1 MNFYF
6 VDRDLRM
13 LMDEAFDPETGELVM
28 DEAEF
33 QKRYAYLAEKKENI
47 LEDTALV
54 VKEEAK
60 MVKAIKEEIDSLK
73 KRLEA
78 HEKRMNR
85 NESLLMEYSNCEN
98 FETEKVAVKFRPSER
113 VYIEDDEKFV
123 QWAIEHCNLDLITH
137 KEKITDEPNRVAIKK
152 WLKNG
157 ATSEFAELQ
166 HHMNVSIA

>member
-33 QKRYAYLAEKKENI
+33 QKRYAYLASKKENI

-60 MVKAIKEEIDSLK
+60 MVKALFNHEIPKE
-73 KRLEA
+73 
-78 HEKRMNR
+78 
-85 NESLLMEYSNCEN
+85 
-98 FETEKVAVKFRPSER
+98 
-113 VYIEDDEKFV
+113 
-123 QWAIEHCNLDLITH
+123 
-137 KEKITDEPNRVAIKK
+137 
-152 WLKNG
+152 
-157 ATSEFAELQ
+157 
-166 HHMNVSIA
+166 